1 MHSSTAN
8 FFGRNNNINCLHER
22 CRRLIYNDKKS
33 YFEDLLQKDWSV
45 SMNHRNLTTLAAE
58 LLKVFKGISPVIF
71 AEVFPVR
78 QQSQYSMRNYSYI
91 AMTRA
96 KTVNHG
102 LESMSYVGSKL
113 WTVYH
118 P

>member
-8 FFGRNNNINCLHER
+8 FFGQNNNINYLHER

-58 LLKVFKGISPVIF
+58 LLKVFKGIIQLF
-71 AEVFPVR
+71 LQKFFLYNNKANTVR
-78 QQSQYSMRNYSYI
+78 V
-91 AMTRA
+91 T
-96 KTVNHG
+96 THV
-102 LESMSYVGSKL
+102 LL
-113 WTVYH
+113 
-118 P
+118 